1 MLFFTEIKHVVSK
14 LNKWLK
20 WMKSRGKGKYKKPLR
35 ILLQANPWCR
45 TPLKIP
51 LPAWI
56 KSGKKK
62 KEKKKNQRVTKLF
75 KLKFHIRPKQNLKD
89 DGKDLRLSDQWDQ
102 LSSHLLLHLT
112 LLQLSILNQKASTAR
127 WPKVRAFKSF
137 IIHKFLK
144 VSISREFS
152 FGKSWEPSHGKVLPC
167 RDQESKSPYGGSV
180 QPMQLQGGVR
190 GSRLLGGK
198 HMIFNFLLWIFP
210 QIQICS
216 QISIYINKILAQ

>member
-1 MLFFTEIKHVVSK
+1 MQNTSENPIAC
-14 LNKWLK
+14 LNQKWK
-20 WMKSRGKGKYKKPLR
+20 EKKR
-35 ILLQANPWCR
+35 
-45 TPLKIP
+45 
-51 LPAWI
+51 
-56 KSGKKK
+56 
-62 KEKKKNQRVTKLF
+62 KKKNQRVTKLF

-127 WPKVRAFKSF
+127 WPKVSRAFKSF

-198 HMIFNFLLWIFP
+198 HMIVNFLLWISP